1 MAAALKRSI
10 LSPPGSPRTIL
21 AISAHEYADPHIRA
35 VFGHITGTMTNI
47 LLAVRGAMREV
58 KHDTTRGLRS
68 PSRRSA
74 GGMDTNVDDITT
86 H

>member
-1 MAAALKRSI
+1 
-10 LSPPGSPRTIL
+10 
-21 AISAHEYADPHIRA
+21 
-35 VFGHITGTMTNI
+35 MTNI

-58 KHDTTRGLRS
+58 EHDTTCGLRS

>member
-1 MAAALKRSI
+1 
-10 LSPPGSPRTIL
+10 
-21 AISAHEYADPHIRA
+21 
-35 VFGHITGTMTNI
+35 MTNI

-58 KHDTTRGLRS
+58 EHDTTRGRRS
-68 PSRRSA
+68 PSRRST

>member
-1 MAAALKRSI
+1 
-10 LSPPGSPRTIL
+10 
-21 AISAHEYADPHIRA
+21 
-35 VFGHITGTMTNI
+35 MTNI

-58 KHDTTRGLRS
+58 EHDTTCGLRS

-74 GGMDTNVDDITT
+74 GGMDANVDDITT